1 MSVST
6 TVATLLADATQR
18 LAAALQLDKREAR
31 IEARV
36 LLSHALKVDHAWL
49 IAHDRDAPTP
59 AQQDAIASL
68 ITRRATGEP
77 VAYILGEREF
87 YGRTFM
93 VTPEVLIPRPET
105 ELLVESA
112 LSLLAADLPFNVLDI
127 GTGSG
132 AVAISL
138 ALERPL
144 WRIHAVDIDADA
156 LACAQ
161 RNAARL
167 AANVTFGLSD
177 VFAALDTR
185 QFDLIVSNPP
195 YIAEDDV
202 HLDRGD
208 LRFEPR
214 LALAS
219 GPAGLDVIGRLVK
232 QAPRYLTT
240 SGYLLLE
247 HGWQQDA
254 AIQAEL
260 LAAGFESIHTRHD
273 LAGLPRISG
282 GRLSR

>member
-1 MSVST
+1 MSVAI
-6 TVATLLADATQR
+6 TVAALLADATQR
-18 LAAALQLDKREAR
+18 LAAALHLDKREAR

-36 LLSHALKVDHAWL
+36 LLAHILKADHAWL
-49 IAHDRDAPTP
+49 IAHDRDMPTP
-59 AQQDAIASL
+59 AQQDAIERL
-68 ITRRATGEP
+68 IARRATGEP

-93 VTPEVLIPRPET
+93 VTPDVLIPRPET

-112 LSLLAADLPFNVLDI
+112 LSLLAVDQAVNVLDI

-144 WRIHAVDIDADA
+144 WRVHAVDIDANA

-167 AANVTFGLSD
+167 AANVTFGISD

-195 YIAEDDV
+195 YIAEDDA
-202 HLDRGD
+202 HLSRGD

-219 GPAGLDVIGRLVK
+219 GPAGLDVIARLVA
-232 QAPRYLTT
+232 QAPRHLTAC
-240 SGYLLLE
+240 GYLLLE

-254 AIQAEL
+254 AIRTEL
-260 LAAGFESIHTRHD
+260 LEAGFESVHTRRD